1 MELRYMLTELSAEP
15 RHIVDGVRDARAALR
30 HLFAALRT
38 LRRDGNT
45 VHIASQLHLWS
56 GLRHT
61 N

>member
-1 MELRYMLTELSAEP
+1 MLTELSAEP